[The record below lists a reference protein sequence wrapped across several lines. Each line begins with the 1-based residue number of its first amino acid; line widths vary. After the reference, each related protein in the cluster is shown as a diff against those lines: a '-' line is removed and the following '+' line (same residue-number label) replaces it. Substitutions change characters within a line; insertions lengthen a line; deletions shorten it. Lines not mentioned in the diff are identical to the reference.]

1 MLFQTEKVIY
11 SQVYS
16 YMQLY
21 LNPLLYG
28 FWQVHG
34 IQHVLF
40 RLLQACQKELDKS
53 GCIVRAYDCLARDLI
68 IAKLEAYGFDIS
80 VKLFSTQVSNRKQR
94 VKIGSGTNERVD
106 ILNEIHNVL
115 FLALLYLI
123 SFINDLI
130 M

>member
-1 MLFQTEKVIY
+1 M
-11 SQVYS
+11 
-16 YMQLY
+16 
-21 LNPLLYG
+21 
-28 FWQVHG
+28 
-34 IQHVLF
+34 
-40 RLLQACQKELDKS
+40 
-53 GCIVRAYDCLARDLI
+53 RAYDCLTRDLI

-94 VKIGSGTNERVD
+94 VKIGAGTNERVD